1 MATRDPRIDAYI
13 ARSADFAQPI
23 LTHLRTLVHDACP
36 GVEET
41 VKWGHPSFVYNGM
54 LCGMA
59 AFKQHCSFSFWRG
72 ALVVKD
78 AAAEE
83 AMGQFGRI
91 AAVSDLPPRKVL
103 AGYVKAA
110 MALNDAAVKPSRPK
124 RGPRPPVSA
133 PAELRAALAG
143 NAKARATFERLSPS
157 GRREYVEWIT
167 EAKTTSTRA
176 RRLATAVE
184 WMAEGK
190 QRNWKYMK
198 PRPSRPVRGAPRA

>member
-103 AGYVKAA
+103 AGYVKA
-110 MALNDAAVKPSRPK
+110 
-124 RGPRPPVSA
+124 
-133 PAELRAALAG
+133 
-143 NAKARATFERLSPS
+143 RATFERLSPS

-190 QRNWKYMK
+190 ERNWKYMK
-198 PRPSRPVRGAPRA
+198 PRSSRPVRGTPRA